1 MDNVTDGSMDERAMA
16 AILVAMAAKG
26 FSVSEMTGCAQ
37 TLLKK
42 KKDIPVDSRGL
53 AEIVGT
59 GGDGKGSFNISS
71 MSAIVAA
78 SCGQKMAKHGNRAV
92 SSKSGAAD
100 FYENLGINIM
110 ASPEKTAKLIRVQE

>member
-1 MDNVTDGSMDERAMA
+1 MA
-16 AILVAMAAKG
+16 AILVAMSAKG

-71 MSAIVAA
+71 TVECPARTFSRL
-78 SCGQKMAKHGNRAV
+78 SCNKEWI
-92 SSKSGAAD
+92 S
-100 FYENLGINIM
+100 EL
-110 ASPEKTAKLIRVQE
+110 